1 MIQCQNIHLSF
12 KNKVVFSDLNIL
24 IGEHQNV
31 CISAPSGVGKSS
43 LLKLLQGYLF
53 PDQGEI
59 RIRGLLLNEKN
70 IQQIRKWITWIPQN
84 IYLPVDNG
92 LDLMKLMEVTAIQT
106 KAEAYLEQL
115 GLEKSILSK
124 DFSQISGGEKQRTIV
139 AICLSLDHDIIMM
152 DEPTSSL
159 DEESIQLLIQ
169 CIQSLKG
176 KTILSASHNAS
187 WMKSADQ
194 IIKL

>member
-1 MIQCQNIHLSF
+1 MIQCQNLHLSF
-12 KNKVVFSDLNIL
+12 NQKVLFSDLNIH
-24 IGEHQNV
+24 IPEHRNV
-31 CISAPSGVGKSS
+31 CISAPSGEGKSS
-43 LLKLLQGYLF
+43 LLKLLQGYLL

-59 RIRGLLLNEKN
+59 SINGLLLNEKN
-70 IQQIRKWITWIPQN
+70 IQKIRKWITWIPQN
-84 IYLPVDNG
+84 IHLPVDNG
-92 LDLMKLMEVTAIQT
+92 LDLLKLMEIFSEQS

-115 GLEKSILSK
+115 GLEKSMLSK

-187 WMKSADQ
+187 WMKSVDQ

>member
-12 KNKVVFSDLNIL
+12 KNKVLFSGLNID
-24 IGEHQNV
+24 IAEHRNV

-59 RIRGLLLNEKN
+59 RIHGLLLNEKN
-70 IQQIRKWITWIPQN
+70 IQKIRKWITYIPQN
-84 IYLPVDNG
+84 IHLPVDNG
-92 LDLMKLMEVTAIQT
+92 LDLMKLMEVAAVQT

-115 GLEKSILSK
+115 GLEKSMLSK
-124 DFSQISGGEKQRTIV
+124 DFSQISGGEKQRIIV
-139 AICLSLDHDIIMM
+139 AVCLSLDKDIVMM

-159 DEESIQLLIQ
+159 DERSIQLLIQ

-176 KTILSASHNAS
+176 KTIISASHNSS
-187 WMKSADQ
+187 WMKSTDQ